1 MAVRRPLVQIN
12 GQIKE
17 LSDTDTIIGASEGSG
32 SGTTVAMVANF
43 SLNDGELVV
52 SHLSSMT
59 PSLVD
64 GEFIVSFE
72 TI

>member
-1 MAVRRPLVQIN
+1 MAVRRPLVQID

-17 LSDTDTIIGASEGSG
+17 LSDADTIIGASGG
-32 SGTTVAMVANF
+32 GGTTVAMVANF
-43 SLNDGELVV
+43 SLSDGELVV